1 MLIPER
7 YRLVVLIAGSSV
19 CLCLAGLQSG
29 CAIGSSTNGD
39 GTADMLGLVLDG
51 GTASQAA
58 SIGGTI
64 GGLLFGPPGAAAGT
78 ALAGAIFGLWRGQ
91 RQGWDERGREV
102 VGPALAVAP
111 VPASGGGVSDPSP
124 SQAAGVTA

>member
-7 YRLVVLIAGSSV
+7 YRLVVLIAASSV
-19 CLCLAGLQSG
+19 CLCWAGLQSG

-91 RQGWDERGREV
+91 RQGWDERGREAPI
-102 VGPALAVAP
+102 VGG
-111 VPASGGGVSDPSP
+111 GGGVPSAVAGGVP
-124 SQAAGVTA
+124 SGPARQAGVTA